1 MMGLRSHTDFI
12 SIYLINTALRLCVLV
27 VFVIDLRY
35 SICFAAGP
43 DSTGVQ
49 PVVSVSVDSA
59 AVDPEMADPS
69 HDPSTIFEITDPSQ
83 PPAHWVTPVGDSTYV
98 LDAFDYPRFLNSY
111 PDKIW
116 GGVSGWRYSKTKKED
131 VYYRILQE
139 DNNHYLSAKT
149 KGGAVNFGREAK
161 VTYRGREIKASLRLF
176 QKLRWRWRVHDLPE
190 GSDETDDDKNDSAA
204 GVRLIIG
211 RRTLNPLAGKSLKY
225 IWSETL
231 PKGTVISSS
240 RQYTIVLR
248 SGKDDLG
255 KWVWEEVNAYQ
266 DYRRLFGGDPRPV
279 DLLGLLT
286 DSNNTGTVVAAD
298 YDDIIFIIPRPTV
311 EKNSENTE

>member
-49 PVVSVSVDSA
+49 PVVSVSVDSTT
-59 AVDPEMADPS
+59 VDPAMADPS
-69 HDPSTIFEITDPSQ
+69 RSDHDPLTIFEITDPSQ
-83 PPAHWVTPVGDSTYV
+83 PPSHWVTPVGDSTYV

-190 GSDETDDDKNDSAA
+190 GSDETDDGKNDSAA
-204 GVRLIIG
+204 AVRLVFG
-211 RRTLNPLAGKSLKY
+211 RTKTLKY

-231 PKGTVISSS
+231 PKGTVIKKG
-240 RQYTIVLR
+240 RLGVQYIIVLR
-248 SGKDDLG
+248 NGAKDAK

-279 DLLGLLT
+279 DYLGLLT

-298 YDDIIFIIPRPTV
+298 YDDITFIIPRPTV
-311 EKNSENTE
+311 EKNPEDTE